1 VTIKHEAST
10 SKTDDVKIHCLNR
23 AILLLGMV
31 MMVQYVNI
39 VEGWS
44 ATKNRRYAKPKVC
57 SIVIYSAIS
66 HESARNWDTFSTV
79 RRPRL
84 RA

>member
-39 VEGWS
+39 VEG
-44 ATKNRRYAKPKVC
+44 
-57 SIVIYSAIS
+57 
-66 HESARNWDTFSTV
+66 
-79 RRPRL
+79 
-84 RA
+84 